1 MSSNGKEQVRRLN
14 CLTNDMDM
22 LYHQA
27 ARKLGVSDS
36 VLCVLYVLYEKGS
49 GCLLADICQESG
61 LHKQTINSALR
72 QLEKEAVL
80 YLAQDKG
87 NAKRVFLTE
96 KGQARISQTAARLY
110 EAECRVFA
118 QWTEEEADTYVRLM
132 KKYICSLEAQITGM
146 ECASPSAEE
155 NPAVPSGGPIQEE
168 L

>member
-1 MSSNGKEQVRRLN
+1 MSNSGKEQVRRMN
-14 CLTNDMDM
+14 CLTNDTEM
-22 LYHQA
+22 LYHRA

-49 GCLLADICQESG
+49 GCLLADICRESG

-80 YLAQDKG
+80 YLTPDKG

-96 KGQARISQTAARLY
+96 KGQTHVSRTAGRLY
-110 EAECRVFA
+110 EAECRAFA
-118 QWTEEEADTYVRLM
+118 DWTEGETAAYMRLA
-132 KKYICSLEAQITGM
+132 KKYLCALEKQIAAM
-146 ECASPSAEE
+146 EPLAPSEE
-155 NPAVPSGGPIQEE
+155 KKTTAPYGRQTQEE